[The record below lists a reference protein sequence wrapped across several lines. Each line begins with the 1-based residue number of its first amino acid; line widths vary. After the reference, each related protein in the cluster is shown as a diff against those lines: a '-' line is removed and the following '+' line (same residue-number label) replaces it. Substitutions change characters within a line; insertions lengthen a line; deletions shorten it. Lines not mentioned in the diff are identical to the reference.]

1 MKSRTWRDALRER
14 RRGERL
20 CWLDAWILEELH
32 TQQER
37 KRIRYEVHEERES
50 ERDYR
55 EVSVAACFLSAYKRA
70 MSMGLTLES

>member
-1 MKSRTWRDALRER
+1 MER
-14 RRGERL
+14 RSEREEERREIVL
-20 CWLDAWILEELH
+20 VGRLDAWILEELH

-55 EVSVAACFLSAYKRA
+55 EVSVAA
-70 MSMGLTLES
+70 